1 MAFTALE
8 KYREIMREVVF
19 RQKVYPRQV
28 DAGKLSHDLAE
39 KRIQILIEIANDL
52 RKQMSP
58 DTDLE
63 RSL

>member
-1 MAFTALE
+1 
-8 KYREIMREVVF
+8 MREVVF